1 MSRFRAGLIA
11 AVSAVAIATAT
22 HAAELPAKALVAPAA
37 VNSQAGVY
45 IWVDG
50 AYESIPLPTYNIGS
64 QRAASVAPL
73 VLLGP
78 LQTYDPRV
86 TGASVA
92 GGIGYVFPYGTFW
105 GDRFRVELNAKITRA
120 NDSESGRNLATLI
133 MRSNLNGAAV
143 STSGPG
149 FLQLSSLTTEYQAWH
164 TGAMAATDFRF
175 ATVLLTPSITVFGG
189 RSYIAQDFFEISADL
204 AGNPSSFEAYAAT
217 STLRWTDI
225 GAKFGLE
232 ARAELTPILGVGL
245 KGSVGVANRS
255 VDLNAHDAPG
265 FVLSLFFPPAV
276 IDTST
281 NTVPFLANG
290 EASIFVKSPSSD
302 TMLRVFGGINY
313 DSRMPGIS
321 APVIL
326 SSVPGTPGIPAGIK
340 FETATSFYV
349 GGGMHM
355 KFGGP

>member
-11 AVSAVAIATAT
+11 AASAVAIAPAA
-22 HAAELPAKALVAPAA
+22 HAAEFPAKAPLVAPA
-37 VNSQAGVY
+37 VKSQAGPY

-64 QRAASVAPL
+64 QHAASVVPL

-78 LQTYDPRV
+78 VQSYEPRV
-86 TGASVA
+86 TGASVS

-105 GDRFRVELNAKITRA
+105 GDRFRVELNAKIARA
-120 NDSESGRNLATLI
+120 NETQSGRNLATLI
-133 MRSNLNGAAV
+133 MRSNLAGAAV

-149 FLQLSSLTTEYQAWH
+149 FLQLSNLSTEYQAWQ
-164 TGAMAATDFRF
+164 TGLMAATDFRF
-175 ATVLLTPSITVFGG
+175 GSVSLTPSITVFGG

-204 AGNPSSFEAYAAT
+204 AGNPSSVEGYAAT
-217 STLRWTDI
+217 STLRWTDV

-232 ARAELTPILGVGL
+232 GRAELTPILGVGL
-245 KGSVGVANRS
+245 KGSVGAANRN
-255 VDLNAHDAPG
+255 VNLTAHDAPG
-265 FVLSLFFPPAV
+265 FVLSLFFPPAS

-290 EASIFVKSPSSD
+290 EASIFVKSPSSNA
-302 TMLRVFGGINY
+302 MLRVFGGINY
-313 DSRMPGIS
+313 DSRIPGIS
-321 APVIL
+321 APVIV

-340 FETATSFYV
+340 FDAATSFYV

-355 KFGGP
+355 KFAGP